1 MTSVS
6 LAAVIGGAE
15 ISGVTRAAIA
25 LVLVVAALLK
35 LVRPGGAVSGLVGL
49 GLPRGAARSLVA
61 AMTVGELAVATL
73 LITGSGYLGA
83 ALAGALLVGFSSYLV
98 VLTRR
103 APSAQCGCFGDYS
116 SKSPYA
122 GLLRNLL
129 LAGLLVPAAVA
140 CRLMSDLPRLLPQ
153 SSSQSSSF
161 SCRRPLP
168 RSSISEGERSHE

>member
-140 CRLMSDLPRLLPQ
+140 SSTHVGLAETPAAIELAVLVILVPEALASLLDL
-153 SSSQSSSF
+153 
-161 SCRRPLP
+161 RR
-168 RSSISEGERSHE
+168 

>member
-103 APSAQCGCFGDYS
+103 APSAQCGCFGDDS

-122 GLLRNLL
+122 HFFAIFFSRGYLSR
-129 LAGLLVPAAVA
+129 PRSRR
-140 CRLMSDLPRLLPQ
+140 RLMSDLPRLLPQ
-153 SSSQSSSF
+153 LSSQSSSF

>member
-61 AMTVGELAVATL
+61 AMTVGLAVATL

-140 CRLMSDLPRLLPQ
+140 SSTHVGLAETPAAIELAVLVILVPEALASLLDL
-153 SSSQSSSF
+153 
-161 SCRRPLP
+161 RR
-168 RSSISEGERSHE
+168 

>member
-1 MTSVS
+1 
-6 LAAVIGGAE
+6 
-15 ISGVTRAAIA
+15 
-25 LVLVVAALLK
+25 
-35 LVRPGGAVSGLVGL
+35 
-49 GLPRGAARSLVA
+49 
-61 AMTVGELAVATL
+61 MTVGELAVATL

-140 CRLMSDLPRLLPQ
+140 SSTHVGLAETPAAIELAVLVILVPEALASLLDL
-153 SSSQSSSF
+153 
-161 SCRRPLP
+161 RR
-168 RSSISEGERSHE
+168 